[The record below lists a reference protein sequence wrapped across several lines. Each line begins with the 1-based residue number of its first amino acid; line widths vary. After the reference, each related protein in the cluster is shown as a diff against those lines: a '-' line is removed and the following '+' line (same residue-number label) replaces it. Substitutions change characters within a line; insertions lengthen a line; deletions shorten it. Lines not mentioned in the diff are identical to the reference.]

1 MATQVIFEEVSN
13 GFRFDNKMIE
23 RKHIKDKIGSVGYMQ
38 TEEFEFKDPEAREVW
53 SNYVEV
59 NSKNYSIYCI
69 IRYTVEWAKNMQYL
83 MKSAEGITVTDV
95 AKKAFSIFDVENIST
110 SMYDCMLNILLQF
123 WKYGE
128 ELQKWNSKV
137 NYEEMRLSI
146 LLS

>member
-1 MATQVIFEEVSN
+1 MATQVIFEEVSH

-23 RKHIKDKIGSVGYMQ
+23 RKHIKSTIGSVEYTQ
-38 TEEFEFKDPEAREVW
+38 TEELEFKDPEAREVW

-69 IRYTVEWAKNMQYL
+69 IRYAVEWAKNMQYL
-83 MKSAEGITVTDV
+83 MKRGEGITVTDV
-95 AKKAFSIFDVENIST
+95 AEKAFSIFDVEDISA
-110 SMYDCMLNILLQF
+110 SMYDCMVNILLQF

-128 ELQKWNSKV
+128 ELRKWSSKV
-137 NYEEMRLSI
+137 TYEEMGLSI